1 MGSEM
6 SIRDSVMYSYA
17 EISHMAQ
24 QGNLSTDLLN
34 RLVRNTIS
42 DMRTSSNHSQTPRE
56 PTNDEIVEMA
66 KALNNKFPCTRR
78 VFHTKNKSF
87 QPVVDEK
94 MLTGEQRSEFHV
106 CKAFSLIV
114 FGTVNAKC

>member
-1 MGSEM
+1 M
-6 SIRDSVMYSYA
+6 IYSDA

-24 QGNLSTDLLN
+24 QGNLSTDLMN

-42 DMRTSSNHSQTPRE
+42 NMRTSSHNLQTPRE

-66 KALNNKFPCTRR
+66 KALNKKFPCTRR
-78 VFHTKNKSF
+78 VFHPENKSF

-106 CKAFSLIV
+106 CRK
-114 FGTVNAKC
+114 NEKY